1 MDGQT
6 GLALFIFTF
15 KGDGTMTLDTN
26 GELMAGTYDVSGNH
40 LHMDL
45 KSGGGAGGAEET
57 DVFTLDGDEL
67 TLQTF
72 FTLTGPVHLSRQE
85 R

>member
-1 MDGQT
+1 MGEQT
-6 GLALFIFTF
+6 GVTQFIFTF

-26 GELMAGTYDVSGNH
+26 SELMAGTYDVSGNH
-40 LHMDL
+40 LHMIL
-45 KSGGGAGGAEET
+45 KSGGGEDEET
-57 DVFTLDGDEL
+57 DAFTLDGDEL

-72 FTLTGPVHLSRQE
+72 FTLTSPVHLSRQE